1 MTVVGDNTVMV
12 ADDATFSVDGLTK
25 EVARLLQ
32 ERGLLSVQQD
42 QRVSSNPDV
51 RTIRYYTSLGL
62 IDRPK
67 MDGRQ
72 ARYGERHV
80 LQILAIKALQ
90 SVSLPLSEIQSL
102 LYGSTD
108 EELENVVD
116 TVRESNR
123 VKRKLLG
130 KETFKA
136 TLLREIVIEPGL
148 KLVAEAGWSP
158 EIEETVILDRIKAA
172 LVALK
177 AADDADD
184 GGAIDERKED
194 QG

>member
-12 ADDATFSVDGLTK
+12 ADDATFTVDQLTQ

-32 ERGLLSVQQD
+32 ERGLSNVQQD
-42 QRVSSNPDV
+42 QRVSSAPDV

-62 IDRPK
+62 IDRPR
-67 MDGRQ
+67 MEGRQ

-108 EELENVVD
+108 EELQNVVE
-116 TVRESNR
+116 TVQESNR

-130 KETFKA
+130 KETFKT

-148 KLVAEAGWSP
+148 KLVADGDWSP
-158 EIEETVILDRIKAA
+158 EMEETLILDRIKAA
-172 LVALK
+172 LEVLRAGSD
-177 AADDADD
+177 AAD
-184 GGAIDERKED
+184 GGATHGRKED
-194 QG
+194 KQ

>member
-1 MTVVGDNTVMV
+1 MV